1 METIF
6 FLSAHWGN
14 GPIFAAGSV
23 LVKSGLGGQ
32 GVSFLQNIHLAPLI
46 LDR

>member
-23 LVKSGLGGQ
+23 LVKSGLGDQ
-32 GVSFLQNIHLAPLI
+32 GVSFTSEYTPGS
-46 LDR
+46 LDPG